1 MRLTDFMEKADSQ
14 AKQLEMIGFKGS
26 VLFTSMQQFI
36 DKMIFKLTTEEMTE
50 NEAKVA
56 KALHDQKAFE
66 VALNKYRELKAL
78 GDVDPVKLADEIIK
92 NI

>member
-1 MRLTDFMEKADSQ
+1 MRLTDFMEKADGQ

>member
-1 MRLTDFMEKADSQ
+1 MRLTDFMEKADNQ